1 MERRV
6 NMEEISD
13 GKRYTGND
21 LVRADCHD
29 CEGCSACCRGMGNT
43 IQLDPMDIYRLTK
56 GLSMTFEQLLAS
68 AVKLQVVD
76 GLILPNLK
84 MTGETMACSFLNEEG
99 RCSIHPFR
107 PGICRL
113 FPLGRIYENGTFQ
126 YFLQTGECRKQNR
139 TKIKV
144 SKWIDTPELPVY
156 EQYISD
162 WHYFVKNLQNR
173 ARTPG
178 QEALMRTFSLY
189 VLQAFY
195 AAAYETRELFYPQFY
210 ARMEEAKR
218 RLG

>member
-1 MERRV
+1 
-6 NMEEISD
+6 
-13 GKRYTGND
+13 
-21 LVRADCHD
+21 
-29 CEGCSACCRGMGNT
+29 
-43 IQLDPMDIYRLTK
+43 
-56 GLSMTFEQLLAS
+56 
-68 AVKLQVVD
+68 
-76 GLILPNLK
+76 

>member
-1 MERRV
+1 M
-6 NMEEISD
+6 
-13 GKRYTGND
+13 
-21 LVRADCHD
+21 
-29 CEGCSACCRGMGNT
+29 
-43 IQLDPMDIYRLTK
+43 Q
-56 GLSMTFEQLLAS
+56 
-68 AVKLQVVD
+68 
-76 GLILPNLK
+76 
-84 MTGETMACSFLNEEG
+84 
-99 RCSIHPFR
+99 HPPLR

-156 EQYISD
+156 ERYISD
-162 WHYFVKNLQNR
+162 WHYFVKDLQNR

-195 AAAYETRELFYPQFY
+195 AAAYETREPFYPQFY